1 MYNESL
7 IPIILLLSS
16 GKEVQRRSQQAVLL
30 NTIPIASNMRGTI
43 GALGAVQQ
51 AKQSLVDEAQ
61 AVNAAADLLLDV
73 IQGGGTIDLARL
85 QADAVLQR
93 IASQE
98 IADKLQAIVDLATSM
113 PDGGKAVTER
123 ARPNGEESAST
134 RRKAVAAGPAK

>member
-30 NTIPIASNMRGTI
+30 NTVPIATNMRGTI

-51 AKQSLVDEAQ
+51 AKQSLVDETQ
-61 AVNAAADLLLDV
+61 AVNAAADLLIEI
-73 IQGGGTIDLARL
+73 IQGGGAIDLARL

-98 IADKLQAIVDLATSM
+98 LADKLQAVVDLVPTM
-113 PDGGKAVTER
+113 PDGAAER
-123 ARPNGEESAST
+123 ARPVAGNGEESTGT
-134 RRKAVAAGPAK
+134 RRKAVTAGSK